1 MGGAEPAHCRHTAWA
16 PSHSVDEYLNDA
28 RSGRV
33 EAVSDPW
40 SLFLLRPMNW
50 DEFQNSLSSPKIQN
64 SARDV
69 NPTETFPS
77 PSFRTRHLR
86 IQSSPF
92 DDNLIYPRSN
102 PPSHITTDPDL
113 ILQSVVS
120 ALRDLEAQIAG
131 LRGKWWGGEVW
142 AVRIYSGR
150 FGVEWR
156 RTMGRV
162 GKE

>member
-1 MGGAEPAHCRHTAWA
+1 VIVVPIATYELR
-16 PSHSVDEYLNDA
+16 
-28 RSGRV
+28 RSS
-33 EAVSDPW
+33 E
-40 SLFLLRPMNW
+40 FLIVTQDTKLCSKCKPNRNIP
-50 DEFQNSLSSPKIQN
+50 L
-64 SARDV
+64 
-69 NPTETFPS
+69 TF
-77 PSFRTRHLR
+77 L
-86 IQSSPF
+86 
-92 DDNLIYPRSN
+92 SN
-102 PPSHITTDPDL
+102 PPTVPDL

-162 GKE
+162 GEE